1 MYSDVILLTAQ
12 TLINNPDIPL
22 DQFRA
27 TQEHA
32 FGKNTA
38 EYSVLRSI
46 AIAWL
51 YDSAENTREA
61 VQKYILHEEKEEW
74 YTKFGASPPSLTAE
88 NPVVFSEHHHPK
100 TLKTL

>member
-1 MYSDVILLTAQ
+1 MYSDAILLTAQ

-22 DQFRA
+22 DQFRG
-27 TQEHA
+27 TQERA

-51 YDSAENTREA
+51 YDSAENTRKA
-61 VQKYILHEEKEEW
+61 VQKLILHEEKEEW
-74 YTKFGASPPSLTAE
+74 YAAHGSVSSSVYGA
-88 NPVVFSEHHHPK
+88 N
-100 TLKTL
+100 